1 MLLDQAG
8 FSEVKLFGH
17 LDGRPYGP
25 DAPRLVAVARKAVTK
40 R

>member
-1 MLLDQAG
+1 MLLEQAG
-8 FSEVKLFGH
+8 FAEVKLFGH

-25 DAPRLVAVARKAVTK
+25 DAPRLAAVARKALAK